1 MRKYFWLI
9 GLVIL
14 GAGSAMADAPA
25 QWIIDPAQSH
35 LTFDGTVMNMPF
47 TGGFKKFSS
56 DIIFDPANLAQSHVA
71 VTVDMTSETVD
82 DKDAAE
88 YITTKDWLDIAEF
101 PEAKFET
108 ASFTAVDN
116 THYIAHGKLTLRST
130 ALPLDLPFT
139 LNFSPDK
146 KSVTMQGEATINR
159 MDFGLGA
166 TGDWRD
172 PKTVGPAVRVHVA
185 LAARRA

>member
-9 GLVIL
+9 GLVIW

-47 TGGFKKFSS
+47 TGEFKKFRG
-56 DIIFDPANLAQSHVA
+56 DIIFDPVNLAQSRAA
-71 VTVDMTSETVD
+71 VTVDMASETVN

-88 YITTKDWLDIAEF
+88 YITTKDWFDIAEF

-108 ASFTAVDN
+108 VNFTATDA
-116 THYIAHGKLTLRST
+116 THYIAHGKLTLRGA

-146 KSVTMQGEATINR
+146 KSVTMQSEVTINR

-172 PKTVGPAVRVHVA
+172 PKTVDPAVKVHVA